1 MSVERMP
8 FVFLPT
14 ARSLEGTLKV
24 ARGSEPGFLG
34 LVNFL

>member
-8 FVFLPT
+8 FGFST
-14 ARSLEGTLKV
+14 RAQSLEGTLKV
-24 ARGSEPGFLG
+24 ARGSQPGFLG